1 MSSDNSAKRFIVA
14 GGGTGGHI
22 YPAIA
27 ISKEMLKRY
36 RGSELLY
43 IGGANGMERDLVPR
57 EGLNFTGITVAGFKR
72 KVSLQ
77 AFVTVAK
84 AGKGFFQS
92 LSLIR
97 KFRPDVVI
105 GTGGYVSGPVLL
117 AAVVLKKPIV
127 IHEQN
132 VYPGATNRMLV
143 KHAEVAAIS
152 WEESRKYL
160 EKAKN
165 VVFTGNPV
173 RTDILDADRQTSIE
187 KMGLV
192 PGVPKVLV
200 FGGSQGAARINEV
213 VLKAAPQIMKEHK
226 VQIVLVTGKTKYDEV
241 VNTAQ
246 SMGINIQKGMEPGR
260 KSRLSESVMVIT
272 DYMYD
277 MASAM
282 ASSDMVI
289 CRSGAITLAEL
300 TARGIPS
307 ILIPHPYVPDNVQE
321 KNARALEAK
330 GAARVIVNDEFTP
343 ERLAQEVNCILEDDK
358 LMVRMS
364 KAAYSLGV
372 RDSLSRV
379 SDAIALALKKR

>member
-57 EGLNFTGITVAGFKR
+57 EGLNFTGIIVAGFKR

-92 LSLIR
+92 LSLIK

-165 VVFTGNPV
+165 VVFTGNPI

-241 VNTAQ
+241 VNMAQ

-343 ERLAQEVNCILEDDK
+343 ERLAHEVNCILEDDK

>member
-92 LSLIR
+92 LSLIK

-343 ERLAQEVNCILEDDK
+343 ERLAHEVNCILEDDK
-358 LMVRMS
+358 LMGRMS

>member
-84 AGKGFFQS
+84 AGKAFFQS

-343 ERLAQEVNCILEDDK
+343 ERLAHEVNCILEDDK

>member
-1 MSSDNSAKRFIVA
+1 
-14 GGGTGGHI
+14 
-22 YPAIA
+22 
-27 ISKEMLKRY
+27 
-36 RGSELLY
+36 
-43 IGGANGMERDLVPR
+43 MERDLVPR

-343 ERLAQEVNCILEDDK
+343 ERLAHEVNCILEDDK

>member
-1 MSSDNSAKRFIVA
+1 MSSDNSAKRFIMA

-343 ERLAQEVNCILEDDK
+343 ERLAHEVNCILEDDK

>member
-43 IGGANGMERDLVPR
+43 IGGANGMEKDLVPR

-173 RTDILDADRQTSIE
+173 RTDILEADRQTSTE

-343 ERLAQEVNCILEDDK
+343 ERLAHEVNCILEDDK
-358 LMVRMS
+358 LMDKMS

-379 SDAIALALKKR
+379 SDAVALALKKR

>member
-1 MSSDNSAKRFIVA
+1 MSSDNSSKRFIVA

-43 IGGANGMERDLVPR
+43 IGGANGMEKDLVPR

-246 SMGINIQKGMEPGR
+246 SMGINIQRGMKPGR
-260 KSRLSESVMVIT
+260 KSRLSESIMVIT

-343 ERLAQEVNCILEDDK
+343 ERLAHEVNCILEDDK

-379 SDAIALALKKR
+379 SDAIALALKKK

>member
-343 ERLAQEVNCILEDDK
+343 ERLAHEVNCILEDDK

>member
-289 CRSGAITLAEL
+289 CRSGAITLADL
-300 TARGIPS
+300 TARGSPS

-343 ERLAQEVNCILEDDK
+343 ERLAHEVNCILEDDK

>member
-27 ISKEMLKRY
+27 ISKEMLNRY

-92 LSLIR
+92 LSLIK

-343 ERLAQEVNCILEDDK
+343 ERLAHEVNCILEDDK
-358 LMVRMS
+358 LMGRMS

>member
-152 WEESRKYL
+152 WDESRKYL

-226 VQIVLVTGKTKYDEV
+226 VQIVLVTGKT
-241 VNTAQ
+241 
-246 SMGINIQKGMEPGR
+246 M
-260 KSRLSESVMVIT
+260 
-272 DYMYD
+272 
-277 MASAM
+277 
-282 ASSDMVI
+282 
-289 CRSGAITLAEL
+289 
-300 TARGIPS
+300 
-307 ILIPHPYVPDNVQE
+307 
-321 KNARALEAK
+321 
-330 GAARVIVNDEFTP
+330 
-343 ERLAQEVNCILEDDK
+343 
-358 LMVRMS
+358 
-364 KAAYSLGV
+364 
-372 RDSLSRV
+372 
-379 SDAIALALKKR
+379 